1 MSRKHTKVL
10 TLAQNLEMLTNSFD
24 EDDETEFAYII
35 NVSLKHHYFL
45 YEKEDIDEE
54 VLEQVKPISRKKLPD
69 YTKVHQEILI
79 IFVHCNPGY
88 GSNFDVYCVNSR
100 QGENNGDLTLEQSS
114 YRND

>member
-1 MSRKHTKVL
+1 MDYEPSRDKKKGKK
-10 TLAQNLEMLTNSFD
+10 MCC
-24 EDDETEFAYII
+24 
-35 NVSLKHHYFL
+35 
-45 YEKEDIDEE
+45 
-54 VLEQVKPISRKKLPD
+54 VKPISRIKLPD